1 MPKRLH
7 YFLIVPL
14 LLFVT
19 VAVVVNLNAD
29 PVDNG
34 EYHSVRHTG
43 QLTIPKSPIEIVQ
56 SVADT
61 SPQHAPLYF
70 VLLSGW
76 IELVG
81 THPVVMRVL
90 SLFPLLL
97 STAIAYRL
105 GVMLMGTRG
114 GLFTAFLMAGCAY
127 AVFYS
132 HEIRM
137 YSYLVLLSIGVIY
150 SYWRIMSPDA
160 TPTWRDWLSLW
171 LTSVLILYFHYA
183 GIFALIG
190 VGIYHLTRLKLSR
203 RWFTVGGVEALVGL
217 AFLPWLPIF
226 LSGMNN
232 RKELESVS
240 LGLFDVLYHLFF
252 VYSNG
257 LLLVA
262 VVLSLVAIFSLRQK
276 NEAYRLVVI
285 SGLGA
290 VLSLAI
296 INQFAPILPIDRL
309 RYSLVVLPFFVML
322 FGLGLLQL
330 ARWRWLIGIVC
341 LAWLVMFF
349 VFPRNPVFDEYTNRA
364 SKQFSEFPSYHRIA
378 DMLDTLPGYGEPIIT
393 LHPSV
398 DVLLNVLIFYSEWT
412 HREIT
417 HLWNDPDP
425 ETAPLVGLR
434 LDIIADDSVLM
445 LAYDPSRVQPDDIL
459 LYRDRI
465 ADEFNVCRTIFHS
478 AELQIDYLVRNHIPC
493 DLFNEMQIDSVSFVN
508 GFRLDNILIDML
520 DRRYFRIYTWWH
532 RVETDV
538 PMGFVLDVVGADGE
552 VVKQETFTMPPKSI
566 GFNDIDVSDL
576 PVGGY
581 FLHLG
586 LFDLQSGT
594 VIDISGDGVVSGT
607 EIGEI
612 ILE

>member
-19 VAVVVNLNAD
+19 VVVVVNLNAD

-43 QLTIPKSPIEIVQ
+43 QLTIPKSPLEIIQ

-70 VLLSGW
+70 VLLSSW

-81 THPVVMRVL
+81 THPAMMRVL
-90 SLFPLLL
+90 SLFPLLV
-97 STAIAYRL
+97 STAIVYRL
-105 GVMLMGTRG
+105 GGMLMDRRG
-114 GLFTAFLMAGCAY
+114 GLFVAFFMAGCAY
-127 AVFYS
+127 IIFYS

-137 YSYLVLLSIGVIY
+137 YSYLALLSISVIY

-160 TPTWRDWLSLW
+160 SPTWRDWLSLW
-171 LTSVLILYFHYA
+171 LSSVLILYFHYA
-183 GIFALIG
+183 GIFSLIG
-190 VGIYHLTRLKLSR
+190 IGIYHLTRLKLSR
-203 RWFTVGGVEALVGL
+203 RWFTVGIVEALAGL
-217 AFLPWLPIF
+217 AFVPWLPIF
-226 LSGMNN
+226 LSGISN

-240 LGLFDVLYHLFF
+240 LGLIDVLYHLFF

-257 LLLVA
+257 LLIA
-262 VVLSLVAIFSLRQK
+262 GVLLTLVAIFSLRQK
-276 NEAYRLVVI
+276 KETFRFVVI
-285 SGLGA
+285 SGVGA

-309 RYSLVVLPFFVML
+309 RYSLVVLPFLVLL

-341 LAWLVMFF
+341 VAWLVMFF
-349 VFPRNPVFDEYTNRA
+349 VISRDPVFDVYTNRA
-364 SKQFSEFPSYHRIA
+364 SKQFSEFPPYHRIA
-378 DMLDTLPGYGEPIIT
+378 DLLDTLPGYDEPIIT

-434 LDIIADDSVLM
+434 LDIIADDSALM
-445 LAYDPSRVQPDDIL
+445 LAYDPSRVQPDDIVM
-459 LYRDRI
+459 YRDRI
-465 ADEFNVCRTIFHS
+465 AGEFNNCLTIYHT
-478 AELQIDYLVRNHIPC
+478 ADLQIDYLVRNHIPC
-493 DLFNEMQIDSVSFVN
+493 DLVTVMQIDRASFVN
-508 GFRLDNILIDML
+508 GFRLDNVLIEML
-520 DRRYFRIYTWWH
+520 DRRYFRMYTWWH

-538 PMGFVLDVVGADGE
+538 PIGFSLDVVGVDGQ

-566 GFNDIDVSDL
+566 GFNDIDVSELPAGDYVLRLRLIDL
-576 PVGGY
+576 K
-581 FLHLG
+581 
-586 LFDLQSGT
+586 SGA
-594 VIDISGDGVVSGT
+594 VIDIAGDSAIS
-607 EIGEI
+607 EPDIGEI
-612 ILE
+612 YLE